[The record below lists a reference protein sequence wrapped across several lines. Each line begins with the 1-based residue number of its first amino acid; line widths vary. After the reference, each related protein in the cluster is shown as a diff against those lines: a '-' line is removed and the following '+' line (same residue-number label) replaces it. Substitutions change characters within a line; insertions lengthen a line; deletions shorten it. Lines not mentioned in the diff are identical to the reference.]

1 MIRKATVFDIP
12 RINEL
17 GNILNSNWSK
27 VNNLN
32 EMLND
37 SVTKVI
43 VYEQNDNIVGFISAT
58 AFYDTCDILSIVVDP
73 NFRNKKI
80 ASNLIAY
87 LISDLGENLKLITL
101 EVASKNI
108 PAINLY
114 EKFGFEIINVRK
126 NYYKDDDAY
135 LMARKSEEQPYW
147 KLLS

>member
-114 EKFGFEIINVRK
+114 EKFGFEIINIRK
-126 NYYKDDDAY
+126 NYYKNDDAY
-135 LMARKSEEQPYW
+135 LMARKSEEQPY
-147 KLLS
+147 

>member
-126 NYYKDDDAY
+126 SYYKDDDAY
-135 LMARKSEEQPYW
+135 LMARKSKEQPYW
-147 KLLS
+147 NLPS

>member
-135 LMARKSEEQPYW
+135 LMARKSEEQPY
-147 KLLS
+147 